1 MSEPLIRIDG
11 LTAGYGSTPVIHDL
25 NLTIE
30 EGTLC
35 AIVGPNGHGKTTLMK
50 TISGLI
56 KVFQGSVTFAGQ
68 DITHERVDRIVA
80 KGIVHVPQGDLVYPQ
95 MTVRDNLLMGGYLE
109 GGSSQ
114 LEKRLETVF
123 ELFPKLEERQKQ
135 HANSL
140 SGGERRMLGIGRG
153 LMTNGRVVMIDEPSL
168 GLAPIV
174 IEQIYKVINLLMSEG
189 RTIVIVEENVTRV
202 TDLAK
207 EIFLLD
213 TGRFVWNGTPDDLMK
228 NRELLKTYLGT

>member
-56 KVFQGSVTFAGQ
+56 KVFQGSVTFAGH

-80 KGIVHVPQGDLVYPQ
+80 RGIVHVPQGDLVYPQ

-114 LEKRLETVF
+114 LEKRLGTVF

-213 TGRFVWNGTPDDLMK
+213 TGRFVWNGAPDDLMK

>member
-56 KVFQGSVTFAGQ
+56 KVFQGSVTFAGH

-80 KGIVHVPQGDLVYPQ
+80 RGIVHVPQGDLVYPQ

-213 TGRFVWNGTPDDLMK
+213 TGRFVWNGAPDELMK

>member
-174 IEQIYKVINLLMSEG
+174 IEQIYKVINLLISEG

>member
-35 AIVGPNGHGKTTLMK
+35 AIVGPNGHGKTTLLK

-56 KVFQGSVTFAGQ
+56 KVFQGSVTFAGR

-80 KGIVHVPQGDLVYPQ
+80 RGIVHVPQGDLVYPQ

-213 TGRFVWNGTPDDLMK
+213 TGRFVWNGAPDDLMK

>member
-1 MSEPLIRIDG
+1 MTEPLISIED
-11 LTAGYGSTPVIHDL
+11 LTAGYGQTPVIHDL
-25 NLTIE
+25 NLAIE

-56 KVFQGSVTFAGQ
+56 KVFKGSINFDGQ
-68 DITHERVDRIVA
+68 PITNERVDKIVSR
-80 KGIVHVPQGDLVYPQ
+80 GIVHVPQGDLVYPQ
-95 MTVRDNLLMGGYLE
+95 MTVRDNLLMGGSLE
-109 GGSSQ
+109 DGA
-114 LEKRLETVF
+114 KRLEDRLKTVF
-123 ELFPKLEERQKQ
+123 ELFPRLEERQKQ

-153 LMTNGRVVMIDEPSL
+153 IMTDGRVVMIDEPSL

-189 RTIVIVEENVTRV
+189 RTIIIVEENVTRV

-207 EIFLLD
+207 VIYLLD
-213 TGRFVWNGTPDDLMK
+213 TGRFVWNGSPDDLMK
-228 NRELLKTYLGT
+228 NRELLKTYLGN

>member
-80 KGIVHVPQGDLVYPQ
+80 RGIVHVPQGDLVYPQ

>member
-114 LEKRLETVF
+114 LEKRLGTVF

-213 TGRFVWNGTPDDLMK
+213 TGRFVWNGAPDELMK

>member
-56 KVFQGSVTFAGQ
+56 KVFQGSVTFAGH

-80 KGIVHVPQGDLVYPQ
+80 RGIVHVPQGDLVYPQ

-189 RTIVIVEENVTRV
+189 KTIIIVEENVTRV

-213 TGRFVWNGTPDDLMK
+213 TGRFVWNGAPDDLMK